1 MKYVFKRFWPYMRQY
16 KFYYVIVIA
25 GLFMVAGGTAGMT
38 YLIKPMMDELFIN
51 KNQELL
57 FFLPA
62 LLITVLM
69 VKGVGRYIQAYFTTY
84 IGQSIIKT
92 IRDELLERLLKMEID
107 FFYKTQKGKLISRI
121 TSDTARIQSMVSDAI
136 PTIAR
141 EGLTVVA
148 LVGVVIYHSPLLAF
162 YALVVMPLALY
173 PLSLLAKR
181 MKKISKSSQEKVAD
195 IVSRLSEIF
204 NNIEVIKANHTEAF
218 ETVRYEKDNRKFF
231 RLSMKATKTNQLI
244 SPLMEL
250 LGAVAGSVVI
260 IVGANAVFSGEM
272 TVGTFFSFTMALFQ
286 IYTPLKM
293 ISMQYNKL
301 QDAIVAGE
309 RVFEYLDL
317 VPEIKDHGT
326 KNLED
331 IQSVEFDNVV
341 LRYGDK
347 VALRGIN
354 LNVERGETVALV
366 GDSGGGKSSLVNLLV
381 RFYEADEGKLLINGT
396 DIREYATLE
405 LRKNIAY
412 VTQRVFIFNDTVAAN
427 VAYGEEI
434 DEERVVYALKE
445 ANAWD
450 FVSQMEE
457 GIHTVLDEFGVNLS
471 GGQRQRISIARAIY
485 KDPKLLILDEAT
497 SALDNKSEALIQEAF
512 DRLTKGRITFVIAH
526 RLSTVQ
532 HADKIAVL
540 RHGQIV
546 CMDKDDVLSETCE
559 EYQKLKRSHQF

>member
-1 MKYVFKRFWPYMRQY
+1 MRRY
-16 KFYYVIVIA
+16 KIYYVIVIL

-62 LLITVLM
+62 VLIAILM
-69 VKGVGRYIQAYFTTY
+69 IKGIGRYIQAYFTAY

-92 IRDELLERLLKMEID
+92 IRDELLETLLKMEID
-107 FFYKTQKGKLISRI
+107 FFYRTQKGKLISRI

-141 EGLTVVA
+141 EGLTIIA
-148 LVGVVIYHSPLLAF
+148 LVAVVIYHSPLLAF
-162 YALVVMPLALY
+162 YALVVLPLALY

-181 MKKISKSSQEKVAD
+181 MKRISRSSQEKVAD

-204 NNIEVIKANHTEAF
+204 NNVEVIKANNTEAF
-218 ETVRYEKDNRKFF
+218 EIVRYEKDNRKFF
-231 RLSMKATKTNQLI
+231 KLAMKATKTNQLI

-260 IVGANAVFSGEM
+260 IVGAHAVFNGEM

-286 IYTPLKM
+286 IYTPMKI

-317 VPEIKDHGT
+317 RPEIKEHGT
-326 KNLED
+326 
-331 IQSVEFDNVV
+331 VEIDAITKVSFRDVV
-341 LRYGDK
+341 LKYGDK
-347 VALRGIN
+347 AALKGIN
-354 LNVERGETVALV
+354 LTAQKGETVALV
-366 GDSGGGKSSLVNLLV
+366 GDSGGGKSSMVNLLV
-381 RFYEADEGKLLINGT
+381 RFYEANEGELLINDT
-396 DIREYATLE
+396 DIKE
-405 LRKNIAY
+405 LDIRSLRNNIAF
-412 VTQRVFIFNDTVAAN
+412 VTQRVFIFNDSVAAN
-427 VAYGEEI
+427 VAYGEAI
-434 DEERVVYALKE
+434 DEERIIHALKE

-450 FVSQMEE
+450 FVSEMPD

-485 KDPKLLILDEAT
+485 KDPKMLILDEAT

-512 DRLTKGRITFVIAH
+512 DRLTKGRITFIIAH

-540 RHGQIV
+540 RHGKIV
-546 CMDKDDVLSETCE
+546 CIDKESVLAETCP
-559 EYQKLKRSHQF
+559 EYQRLKQANTF

>member
-1 MKYVFKRFWPYMRQY
+1 MRQY
-16 KFYYVIVIA
+16 KFYYVIVVI

-51 KNQELL
+51 KNEELL

-62 LLITVLM
+62 LLVAVLM
-69 VKGVGRYIQAYFTTY
+69 IKGIGRYIQAYFTAY

-107 FFYKTQKGKLISRI
+107 FFYKNQKGNLISRI
-121 TSDTARIQSMVSDAI
+121 TSDTSRIQSMVSDAI

-141 EGLTVVA
+141 EGLTVIA

-162 YALVVMPLALY
+162 YALVVLPLAIY
-173 PLSLLAKR
+173 PLSLLVKR
-181 MKKISKSSQEKVAD
+181 MKHISRSSQEKIAD
-195 IVSRLSEIF
+195 IMSRLSEIF
-204 NNIEVIKANHTEAF
+204 NNIEVIKANNSEAF
-218 ETVRYEKDNRKFF
+218 ESIRYEKDNRKFF
-231 RLSMKATKTNQLI
+231 KLAMKATKTNQLI

-250 LGAVAGSVVI
+250 LGAIAGSVVI
-260 IVGANAVFSGEM
+260 IVGANAVFNGEM

-301 QDAIVAGE
+301 QDAVVAGE
-309 RVFEYLDL
+309 RVFEFLDL
-317 VPEIKDHGT
+317 KPEIKDHGT
-326 KNLED
+326 LEMKGISEVTFKD
-331 IQSVEFDNVV
+331 VV
-341 LRYGDK
+341 LKYGDK
-347 VALRGIN
+347 TALKGIN
-354 LNVERGETVALV
+354 LTAQKGETIALV

-381 RFYEADEGKLLINGT
+381 RFYEANEGQVLINGT
-396 DIREYATLE
+396 DIRDFEVRA
-405 LRKNIAY
+405 LRNNIAF
-412 VTQRVFIFNDTVAAN
+412 VTQRVFIFNDTIAAN
-427 VAYGEEI
+427 VAYGVAI
-434 DEERVVYALKE
+434 DEERIIHALKE
-445 ANAWD
+445 ANAWE
-450 FVSQMEE
+450 FVSEMEE

-485 KDPKLLILDEAT
+485 KDPRMLILDEAT

-512 DRLTKGRITFVIAH
+512 DRLTKGRITFIIAH

-540 RHGQIV
+540 RHGKIV
-546 CMDKDDVLSETCE
+546 CIDKESVLAESCP
-559 EYQKLKRSHQF
+559 EYQRLKKANTF

>member
-1 MKYVFKRFWPYMRQY
+1 MRQY

>member
-1 MKYVFKRFWPYMRQY
+1 MRHY
-16 KFYYVIVIA
+16 KIYYVIVII

-51 KNQELL
+51 KNEGLL

-62 LLITVLM
+62 LLIAVLM
-69 VKGVGRYIQAYFTTY
+69 IKGVGRYIQAYFTTY

-107 FFYKTQKGKLISRI
+107 FFYRTQKGKLISRI

-162 YALVVMPLALY
+162 YALVVLPLALY
-173 PLSLLAKR
+173 PLSLLSKR

-250 LGAVAGSVVI
+250 LGAIAGSVVI
-260 IVGANAVFSGEM
+260 IVGAHAVFSGEM

-326 KNLED
+326 KKLED
-331 IQSVEFDNVV
+331 VQSVVFDNVV

-347 VALRGIN
+347 TALRGIN
-354 LNVERGETVALV
+354 LTAEKGETVALV

-381 RFYEADEGKLLINGT
+381 RFYEANEGQLLINGT
-396 DIREYATLE
+396 DIREYATME

-412 VTQRVFIFNDTVAAN
+412 VTQRVFIFNDTVVAN

-434 DEERVVYALKE
+434 DEERVIYALKE
-445 ANAWD
+445 ANAWE

-457 GIHTVLDEFGVNLS
+457 GIHTILDEFGVNLS

-526 RLSTVQ
+526 RLTTVQ